1 MALTPPKVRVF
12 LSAFSMLN
20 FPPLPE
26 RSVVVAGN
34 WDLASNNPRQ
44 RSRKFPS
51 FLHRRPRRK
60 EEEGAITDDASSE
73 RINYCCSQFDA
84 LWGQKPKRWLGFFFA
99 WPPAVRQLRI
109 RRCVEYCFQM
119 ALFRKEEQK
128 KSPIKACQSHFKV
141 FFAIVLDQPV
151 RAFCLFPPPT
161 GIFQS

>member
-12 LSAFSMLN
+12 LSTFSMLN
-20 FPPLPE
+20 VPPLPE
-26 RSVVVAGN
+26 RSVVDAGN

-51 FLHRRPRRK
+51 FPHRRPRRK
-60 EEEGAITDDASSE
+60 EEEEEAITADASSE

-84 LWGQKPKRWLGFFFA
+84 LWGKNRNVGSDIFFA
-99 WPPAVRQLRI
+99 GPPAVRQLRI

-128 KSPIKACQSHFKV
+128 NRQSRHANCILK
-141 FFAIVLDQPV
+141 FFCYCSWPA